1 MRAIHRMPKLTPAMA
16 ERLVAYT
23 ALDHPIRWRAY
34 DIVRSEPDISFNG
47 LARRLKVDSGLAAYH
62 VAVLK
67 AAKLIGVRYVRQSKV
82 TSQYFLTDRGQ
93 RVYRQL
99 TRRSP
104 PRARKSKR
112 ATR

>member
-1 MRAIHRMPKLTPAMA
+1 MKAIRRMPTLTPAMA
-16 ERLVAYT
+16 EKLVSYT

-34 DIVRSEPDISFNG
+34 DIVRREPNISFNG
-47 LARRLKVDSGLAAYH
+47 LARRLKVDTGLAAYH

-67 AAKLIGVRYVRQSKV
+67 AAKLIDVRHVRQSKV

-93 RVYRQL
+93 RVYWQL
-99 TRRSP
+99 THRSP
-104 PRARKSKR
+104 PGARKSKR